1 MTLRVLLCDDHPLF
15 LDGIAAALSA
25 AEDIEV
31 VAAAATGEEGIRLA
45 GELRPDLVVMD
56 LGLPDMSGLDA
67 IRRLPGVPVLVLSMS
82 EDDPTVLAALKAG
95 ARGYLAK
102 LAGRS
107 EILHAVRTV
116 AAGGAVFSGGV
127 ADRLMAFLTRP
138 AGPVAP
144 CAFPE
149 LTGRERE
156 VLELLARGHDNH
168 RIARSLFLS
177 EKTVRNHVSHIFTKL
192 SVRDRAEAV
201 ARARNA
207 RLGETPG
214 QKQGQ
219 GQGQDQGR
227 NPGQE

>member
-1 MTLRVLLCDDHPLF
+1 MALRILLCDDHPLF

-31 VAAAATGEEGIRLA
+31 VATAATGEEGIRLA
-45 GELRPDLVVMD
+45 DELRPDLVVMD

-95 ARGYLAK
+95 ARGYLVK

-107 EILHAVRTV
+107 EILHAARTV
-116 AAGGAVFSGGV
+116 AAGGAVFGRGV
-127 ADRLMAFLTRP
+127 ADRLMTFLTRP
-138 AGPVAP
+138 AGPVGP

-149 LTGRERE
+149 LTDRERE
-156 VLELLARGHDNH
+156 ILELLARGHNNQQ
-168 RIARSLFLS
+168 IARSLFLS

-201 ARARNA
+201 VRARNA
-207 RLGETPG
+207 GLGETPR
-214 QKQGQ
+214 QNL
-219 GQGQDQGR
+219 GR
-227 NPGQE
+227 KPGQE